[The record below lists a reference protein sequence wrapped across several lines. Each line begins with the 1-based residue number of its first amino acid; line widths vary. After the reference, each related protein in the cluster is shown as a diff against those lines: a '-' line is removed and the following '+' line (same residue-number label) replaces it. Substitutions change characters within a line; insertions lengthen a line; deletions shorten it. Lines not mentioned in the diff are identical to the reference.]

1 MGCDRHY
8 IAERGREWERK
19 RERERGRERKTKRE
33 REMGRIAQLRIPHYK
48 FPITNTND

>member
-19 RERERGRERKTKRE
+19 KDRERGRERERKIETKR
-33 REMGRIAQLRIPHYK
+33 GRIAQLPIPNYQ
-48 FPITNTND
+48 FPITNTNH